1 MSRLPS
7 RGITGKIA
15 IRIKRPWRGWKA
27 GAVINPPAALRT
39 QLLRQ
44 KDQLGNRVAEL
55 AVPVSVQQPEKS
67 QGRDGKAGKKAKA
80 AAK

>member
-55 AVPVSVQQPEKS
+55 AVAAPDQPPM
-67 QGRDGKAGKKAKA
+67 KAQDPKGN
-80 AAK
+80 AAKKSKTGAK